1 MSHTVESFKNN
12 VMNLGVDVTE
22 TDFHKRGYHLEVV
35 LTLNTV
41 REFAQKAY
49 DHGFYLVFVTG
60 FHVLPEDKEGG
71 KTSGLEVVYQF
82 AKYDR
87 LFRVKAHVSVSEDI
101 TVPSIC
107 HIYHGAN
114 WHERETRDFYG
125 IMFSDHPNLEPLL
138 LCEEDRD
145 YHPLLKEEKKLKSFE
160 AVSWPTETPES
171 ADAETTALSD
181 P

>member
-1 MSHTVESFKNN
+1 MNQTYEDFKNN
-12 VMNLGVDVTE
+12 VLNLGVDVTE
-22 TDFHKRGYHLEVV
+22 TDFNQRGYHLEIV
-35 LTLNTV
+35 LTLNTI

-49 DHGFYLVFVTG
+49 AHGFYLVFVTG
-60 FHVLPEDKEGG
+60 FHVLPQETEGG

-87 LFRVKAHVSVSEDI
+87 LFRVKARVSVSEDM

-114 WHERETRDFYG
+114 WHERETHDFYG

-160 AVSWPTETPES
+160 AVSWPAESPDMADIETQTS
-171 ADAETTALSD
+171 SD
-181 P
+181 L

>member
-1 MSHTVESFKNN
+1 MIETCEDFKNN
-12 VMNLGVDVTE
+12 VLNLGVDVTE
-22 TDFHKRGYHLEVV
+22 TDFNQRGYHLEVA
-35 LTLNTV
+35 LTLNKV
-41 REFAQKAY
+41 REFAQKVY
-49 DHGFYLVFVTG
+49 EHGFYLVFVTG

-114 WHERETRDFYG
+114 WHERETHDFYG

-160 AVSWPTETPES
+160 AVSWPAEGQDMADIETQTS
-171 ADAETTALSD
+171 SD
-181 P
+181 L

>member
-1 MSHTVESFKNN
+1 MIEKYEDFKNN

-22 TDFHKRGYHLEVV
+22 TDFNQRGYHLEVV
-35 LTLNTV
+35 LTVNTI
-41 REFAQKAY
+41 REFAQTAY
-49 DHGFYLVFVTG
+49 DHGLYLVFVTG
-60 FHVLPEDKEGG
+60 FHVLPETREGV

-87 LFRVKAHVSVSEDI
+87 LCRVKARVSVPENL

-107 HIYHGAN
+107 HIYQGAN

-125 IMFSDHPNLEPLL
+125 IIFSDHPNLEPLL
-138 LCEEDRD
+138 LCEEDKD

-160 AVSWPTETPES
+160 AVSWSAESPDMADIQTETS
-171 ADAETTALSD
+171 SD
-181 P
+181 V

>member
-1 MSHTVESFKNN
+1 M
-12 VMNLGVDVTE
+12 
-22 TDFHKRGYHLEVV
+22 
-35 LTLNTV
+35 
-41 REFAQKAY
+41 
-49 DHGFYLVFVTG
+49 
-60 FHVLPEDKEGG
+60 PEDKEGG

-114 WHERETRDFYG
+114 WHERETHDFYG

-160 AVSWPTETPES
+160 AVSWPAEGPDMADIETQTS
-171 ADAETTALSD
+171 SD
-181 P
+181 L